1 MIICW
6 MIQKLCYD
14 ELHSFLNISYI
25 AEVVTKNVRQKVI
38 EITIFGI
45 KEMYNLFNVFVSHK

>member
-1 MIICW
+1 
-6 MIQKLCYD
+6 MIQKLFYG
-14 ELHSFLNISYI
+14 ELHSFMNISCT

>member
-1 MIICW
+1 